1 MPKITVIVPV
11 YNAENF
17 LHKCI
22 GSILSQTYTDFELIL
37 INDGS
42 IDNSG
47 DICDHYEQSDYRVRV
62 FHKENGGVSSARN
75 LGLDNAQGEWICFV
89 DSDDALPN
97 DAFDIMMNDASVDL
111 IVGGFRMNP
120 MGVEKFPVW
129 DKNRVESQT
138 ELGHFLNDN
147 IDSILFR
154 VPWAKLFKR
163 NIISNNAIR
172 FDENLSFGEDT
183 LFVVSYLLKIGKV
196 SLCKKVCYNYYSIA
210 EEYIS
215 KYRKHNDKIL
225 DYSEKI
231 TELYKKLVSLYKLE
245 GTRIV
250 YGFIFDIL
258 KVNVDSGECDIERFR
273 KFILNRDVRATLR
286 CRSSW
291 YIRIM
296 LIIAYFPSKVL
307 LNYLYIAR
315 KIRNA
320 KNFSRCTDL

>member
-1 MPKITVIVPV
+1 MPKLTVIVPV
-11 YNAENF
+11 YNAEKF

-22 GSILSQTYTDFELIL
+22 GSILSQTYADFELIL
-37 INDGS
+37 IDDGS
-42 IDNSG
+42 IDNSRT
-47 DICDHYEQSDYRVRV
+47 ICYHYAQSDSRVRV
-62 FHKENGGVSSARN
+62 FYKDNGGVSSARN
-75 LGLDNAQGEWICFV
+75 VGLDKAQGDLVCFV
-89 DSDDALPN
+89 DSDDTLPN
-97 DAFDIMMNDASVDL
+97 GALEIMMNNAIADL
-111 IVGGFRMNP
+111 VVGGFRMSP
-120 MGVEKFPVW
+120 MEINQFPIW
-129 DKNRVESQT
+129 DSGCVESR
-138 ELGHFLNDN
+138 EDLSRFLNDN
-147 IDSILFR
+147 IDTILFR
-154 VPWAKLFKR
+154 VPWAKLFQR

-215 KYRKHNDKIL
+215 KYKKHNDKIL

>member
-97 DAFDIMMNDASVDL
+97 DAFDIMMNDATVDL